1 MYDKRLSKYNN
12 RLLNG
17 IFNCN
22 SFEYKCKS
30 MSDAKCEIC
39 PWDKEDNKQLIFD
52 CLSVQRLWLK
62 LNRILKF
69 RCMYEKHHGRLFVR
83 KK

>member
-30 MSDAKCEIC
+30 MSDAKCEYC
-39 PWDKEDNKQLIFD
+39 ECEKEDIKYLIFD
-52 CLSVQRLWLK
+52 CFTVQRLWKNWIVL
-62 LNRILKF
+62 RISV
-69 RCMYEKHHGRLFVR
+69 HTGNTSI
-83 KK
+83 